1 MTKTLT
7 TRQASLVIFVTMI
20 STKLLSMNSIF
31 SHNMKNNTWFAVFV
45 SFLLDFLFA
54 LLFIYLIKKIDIPIL
69 EYIKQKF
76 GYAFSFVLSLFVAI
90 MFLFKTTQVMVD
102 IYLFFVQLIYVDI
115 NRIVFIVCF
124 ATVVFYFGSRHLQ
137 SIGRALELF
146 IYLIV
151 FSIILSLVLSFK
163 SISFENLLPFL
174 NLNFYTTSKTVLFN
188 NLWFGDFWLLF
199 FLVGNIKIEKDTTK
213 KLVLSYAISCFTV
226 LVFTI
231 VFTAVF
237 GLTASMHRVC
247 VIDITQVLPR
257 LLDHTRF
264 NWIVDFTFPIA
275 LIMGL
280 GIYSNC
286 SSLCIRHCLKKD
298 LENKNVISGLITTA
312 SVLAICI
319 VFNFVF
325 TDFYR
330 FVTNVFAYYNVFV
343 QYIIPV
349 ILLVIIQSKIQ
360 KSQKKVTV

>member
-7 TRQASLVIFVTMI
+7 TRQASIIIFVTMI

-31 SHNMKNNTWFAVFV
+31 SHNMKHNAWFAVFAL
-45 SFLLDFLFA
+45 FLLDFLFA
-54 LLFIYLIKKIDIPIL
+54 LIFIYLTKKIDMPIL

-115 NRIVFIVCF
+115 NRIVFVICF
-124 ATVVFYFGSRHLQ
+124 ATIVFYFGSRHLQ
-137 SIGRALELF
+137 SIGRALELLV
-146 IYLIV
+146 YLII
-151 FSIILSLVLSFK
+151 FSLVVSLTLSVK
-163 SISFENLLPFL
+163 SINLENLLPFL
-174 NLNFYTTSKTVLFN
+174 NLNFFTTSKTIFFN
-188 NLWFGDFWLLF
+188 NLWFGDFWLIF
-199 FLVGNIKIEKDTTK
+199 FFVGNIKIEKNTTK
-213 KLVLSYAISCFTV
+213 SLILAYATSCVTV

-231 VFTAVF
+231 VFTSVF

-264 NWIVDFTFPIA
+264 NWLVDFTFPIA
-275 LIMGL
+275 LVMGL
-280 GIYSNC
+280 GVYSNC
-286 SSLCIRHCLKKD
+286 SGLCIRHCI
-298 LENKNVISGLITTA
+298 KNDIKIKNEISGLIVTA

-319 VFNFVF
+319 VFRFVF

-343 QYIIPV
+343 QYVIPV
-349 ILLVIIQSKIQ
+349 ILLVLLQFQIQ
-360 KSQKKVTV
+360 KNKRQVTV